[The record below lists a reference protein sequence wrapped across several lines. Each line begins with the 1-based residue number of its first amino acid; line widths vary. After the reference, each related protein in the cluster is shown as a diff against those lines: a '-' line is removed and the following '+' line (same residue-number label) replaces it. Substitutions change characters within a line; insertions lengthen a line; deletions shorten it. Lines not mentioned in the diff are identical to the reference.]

1 MKGLQFL
8 GNRVEDAAN
17 AFIDVLKYSD
27 QSVDYP
33 DFKDI
38 EPWPDEIV
46 DMFKD
51 ALKDKPFSEIS
62 AILMYTQQSSRFDLI
77 AELMLGIGLVEMR
90 HYDKLSDFLQKAD
103 PHEQDSV
110 MDIYPKVEIGFSPQS
125 ALKIAWN
132 SEIETIGNYKKIMN
146 NLALYSERADYDD
159 VMYLLNKLI
168 ADEEHHI
175 KLIKE
180 AMGVDKD
187 TKGVTVKSL
196 SKMSRVAIIHKESRD
211 NYISGNSYTR
221 CPCCGK
227 CYILSEEEVVNA
239 IDNNLSVYAECSC
252 GNSFYIETEDEQD
265 NYSEW

>member
-1 MKGLQFL
+1 MKALKFL

-38 EPWPDEIV
+38 EPWPEDIV
-46 DMFKD
+46 NMFKD

-62 AILMYTQQSSRFDLI
+62 AILMYTQQSSRFEPI

-110 MDIYPKVEIGFSPQS
+110 MDIYPKVEIGFSPES

-132 SEIETIGNYKKIMN
+132 SEIETIGHYKKIQR
-146 NLALYSERADYDD
+146 AIAQYEERSDYND
-159 VMYLLNKLI
+159 VNYFLEKLI
-168 ADEEHHI
+168 ADEEHHM
-175 KLIKE
+175 KLLKE
-180 AMGVDKD
+180 AMGMDKA
-187 TKGVTVKSL
+187 TKGVTV
-196 SKMSRVAIIHKESRD
+196 IIK
-211 NYISGNSYTR
+211 
-221 CPCCGK
+221 
-227 CYILSEEEVVNA
+227 
-239 IDNNLSVYAECSC
+239 
-252 GNSFYIETEDEQD
+252 
-265 NYSEW
+265 

>member
-1 MKGLQFL
+1 MKALKFL

-38 EPWPDEIV
+38 EPWPEDIV
-46 DMFKD
+46 NMFKD
-51 ALKDKPFSEIS
+51 ALKDKPFSEI
-62 AILMYTQQSSRFDLI
+62 
-77 AELMLGIGLVEMR
+77 
-90 HYDKLSDFLQKAD
+90 
-103 PHEQDSV
+103 
-110 MDIYPKVEIGFSPQS
+110 IGFSPES

-146 NLALYSERADYDD
+146 SLALYSERADYDD

-180 AMGVDKD
+180 AMGVDDSTK
-187 TKGVTVKSL
+187 KGVTV
-196 SKMSRVAIIHKESRD
+196 IIK
-211 NYISGNSYTR
+211 
-221 CPCCGK
+221 
-227 CYILSEEEVVNA
+227 
-239 IDNNLSVYAECSC
+239 
-252 GNSFYIETEDEQD
+252 
-265 NYSEW
+265 

>member
-180 AMGVDKD
+180 AMGVDKG
-187 TKGVTVKSL
+187 TKGVTVTL
-196 SKMSRVAIIHKESRD
+196 SNRSQVAIIHKESRD
-211 NYISGNSYTR
+211 NYISGNSYTW

-239 IDNNLSVYAECSC
+239 IDNDLSVYAECSC